1 MHSPEDRTKPED
13 DRSAGCAWI
22 DATRPAAGRWL
33 WGMTP
38 VERQIREL
46 ARLGVARVVIWVSE
60 ESAESVHRLRGDLR
74 RLYQV
79 DLDFRT
85 ATSTEQLYR
94 ALTEAEEDL
103 LLLEGEGVYD
113 ERILAHLLCQG
124 PGVGV
129 MDREGVS
136 GFHLQRDQA
145 RRLGGVLQQE
155 SLPEK
160 TAPLWADLGVAICS
174 PDELEHYVPSLRLTM
189 APLAVRVP
197 AAEDFRSIDHL
208 MYRRTFKGVIDAV
221 ARYGYYHLVRWLT
234 RQLCRTELTPNL
246 FTLLSVFSIWG
257 AVPCFAVG
265 HFGAGVLVAWVGVI
279 LDSVDGKLARL
290 RLHLSDAMGAFEHIA
305 AMPGLGLWYAATGWH
320 LTEGKLLA
328 LDGWALVTWV
338 LLAAFLLDKCI
349 TGGFK
354 AIFGKELFDYRPLDA
369 AFHLVAA
376 RRNISLALM
385 TLGALVGHLEPAF
398 AATAA
403 WTLATLAFHL
413 LRFVWIGLTRSE
425 EEIRAAGAGS

>member
-1 MHSPEDRTKPED
+1 MHSPDDRTKSAD
-13 DRSAGCAWI
+13 DPGAGYAWI
-22 DATRPAAGRWL
+22 NATGSAAGRWL

-46 ARLGVARVVIWVSE
+46 ARLGLSRVVIWVSE
-60 ESAESVHRLRGDLR
+60 ESADSAQRLREDLR

-79 DLDFRT
+79 DLDFRI
-85 ATSTEQLYR
+85 ATGTEQLFS
-94 ALTEAEEDL
+94 ALAEVEEDL

-113 ERILAHLLCQG
+113 ERILFHLLRQG
-124 PGVGV
+124 SGVGV

-136 GFHLQRDQA
+136 AFHLRADQA
-145 RRLGGVLQQE
+145 RGLGRVLE
-155 SLPEK
+155 REELPER
-160 TAPLWADLGVAICS
+160 TASLWADLGMEIRT

-189 APLAVRVP
+189 SPFAIRVP
-197 AAEDFRSIDHL
+197 AEGDLRSIDHL

-257 AVPCFAVG
+257 VVPCFAAG
-265 HFGAGVLVAWVGVI
+265 HFGAGVLVAWIGVI
-279 LDSVDGKLARL
+279 FDSVDGKLARL
-290 RLHLSDAMGAFEHIA
+290 RLHLSDAMGTFEHIA

-320 LTEGKLLA
+320 LTGGELLR

-338 LLAAFLLDKCI
+338 LLAAFLLDKCA

-354 AIFGKELFDYRPLDA
+354 VIFGKELFDYRPLDA

-385 TLGALVGHLEPAF
+385 TLGVLVGRLEQAF
-398 AATAA
+398 AAVAV
-403 WTLATLAFHL
+403 WTLATLVFHL
-413 LRFVWIGLTRSE
+413 LRFAWIGLTRSE
-425 EEIRAAGAGS
+425 EEVSAAVAGS

>member
-1 MHSPEDRTKPED
+1 
-13 DRSAGCAWI
+13 
-22 DATRPAAGRWL
+22 
-33 WGMTP
+33 MTP

-46 ARLGVARVVIWVSE
+46 ARLGVVRVVIWASE
-60 ESAESVHRLRGDLR
+60 ESAEPVQRLRADLR

-85 ATSTEQLYR
+85 ATGTDQLYL
-94 ALTEAEEDL
+94 ALAEVEEDL

-113 ERILAHLLCQG
+113 ERILVHLLRQG
-124 PGVGV
+124 AGVGV
-129 MDREGVS
+129 MDREGAS
-136 GFHLQRDQA
+136 AFHLRVDQA
-145 RRLGGVLQQE
+145 RRLGAVLQQE
-155 SLPEK
+155 GLSEK
-160 TAPLWADLGVAICS
+160 TARLWADLGVVVRT

-189 APLAVRVP
+189 APFAVRVP
-197 AAEDFRSIDHL
+197 AADDLRSIDHL

-257 AVPCFAVG
+257 AVPCFAAG
-265 HFGAGVLVAWVGVI
+265 HFGAGVLVAWIGVI
-279 LDSVDGKLARL
+279 FDSVDGKLARL

-320 LTEGKLLA
+320 LTGGKLLA
-328 LDGWALVTWV
+328 LEGWALITWV
-338 LLAAFLLDKCI
+338 LLAAFLLDKCV

-369 AFHLVAA
+369 TFHLVAA

-385 TLGALVGHLEPAF
+385 TLGALVGRLEPAF
-398 AATAA
+398 AAVAA
-403 WTLATLAFHL
+403 WTLATLGFHL

-425 EEIRAAGAGS
+425 EEIRGAVAGS